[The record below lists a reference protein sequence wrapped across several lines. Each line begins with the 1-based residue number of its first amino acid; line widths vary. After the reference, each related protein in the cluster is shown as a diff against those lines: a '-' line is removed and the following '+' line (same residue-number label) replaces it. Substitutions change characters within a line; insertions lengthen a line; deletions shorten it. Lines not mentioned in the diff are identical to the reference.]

1 MLVDGFLRAA
11 LPSCVI
17 GAAIIAAST
26 GPVTAATIEVTV
38 SGVIPHG
45 GSVLTTLCD
54 GGLDGATCAQGQS
67 QPASATVV
75 TFAFQGIEPGRYA
88 ILAFQDTDGH
98 GVLRRSRMGR
108 PLDPYGLSN
117 GAGRSHRPTFEQAAV
132 RVGVTGAR
140 IAIRLE
146 QPGSL

>member
-11 LPSCVI
+11 SLSCVI
-17 GAAIIAAST
+17 GAAIIAVST

-88 ILAFQDTDGH
+88 DPRISGYRWPRRLAAQPH
-98 GVLRRSRMGR
+98 GST
-108 PLDPYGLSN
+108 
-117 GAGRSHRPTFEQAAV
+117 A
-132 RVGVTGAR
+132 
-140 IAIRLE
+140 
-146 QPGSL
+146 